1 MPFLAKPAAKITI
14 RKSLRAKGFHRSRA
28 AGSGGSAGTGG
39 FDRLDLK
46 RFIRKI
52 RKKGIPLFSGETALC
67 SRKDRISNKGRISN
81 KDRILNEDRS
91 LNENRF
97 ANEGG
102 SLSNNCIPDENSVP
116 DENRQARE
124 GGSLNAGMTVE
135 ASLVLPLFLF
145 FTFNVLFLF
154 DVIRLQSSVT
164 AALQQTGD
172 RICEYAWYREY
183 AAGGGEE
190 GIQIPQAAGDVLSLA
205 YVSGEVR
212 NHLGSGY
219 MNSTCLRGGSGGIS
233 YLNSRVL
240 SGNDIVEINADY
252 RTRPFI
258 PVLSGP
264 DFSIRSTYY
273 GHAWTGYEIG
283 SGDGGEPGE
292 SQTAGDTKRFIV
304 AENGVV
310 YHTDP
315 DCVYLK
321 PHVREADA
329 SDLGHLR
336 ANDGSIY
343 HPCEYCHPSPNGKV
357 YITPDGN
364 RYHSSPDCS
373 RITRTTHEET
383 AEEAQ
388 SHLRPCPKCGGAH

>member
-1 MPFLAKPAAKITI
+1 MPFLAKPAAKIPI

-28 AGSGGSAGTGG
+28 AGSGGPAGTGG

-46 RFIRKI
+46 RFIRKM
-52 RKKGIPLFSGETALC
+52 RKKGIPLFSGKTTLC
-67 SRKDRISNKGRISN
+67 SRKDRTS
-81 KDRILNEDRS
+81 NEDR
-91 LNENRF
+91 
-97 ANEGG
+97 
-102 SLSNNCIPDENSVP
+102 
-116 DENRQARE
+116 
-124 GGSLNAGMTVE
+124 SLNAGMTVE

-145 FTFNVLFLF
+145 FIFNVLFLL

-172 RICEYAWYREY
+172 KICEYAWYREY
-183 AAGGGEE
+183 AAGGGED
-190 GIQIPQAAGDVLSLA
+190 GIQIPQAAGDILSLA

-233 YLNSRVL
+233 YMNSRVL

-264 DFSIRSTYY
+264 DFSIRNTYY

-283 SGDGGEPGE
+283 SGDGGQPGE
-292 SQTAGDTKRFIV
+292 SQAAGDNKRFIV

-388 SHLRPCPKCGGAH
+388 SHLRPCPKCGGDH

>member
-1 MPFLAKPAAKITI
+1 
-14 RKSLRAKGFHRSRA
+14 
-28 AGSGGSAGTGG
+28 
-39 FDRLDLK
+39 
-46 RFIRKI
+46 
-52 RKKGIPLFSGETALC
+52 
-67 SRKDRISNKGRISN
+67 
-81 KDRILNEDRS
+81 
-91 LNENRF
+91 
-97 ANEGG
+97 
-102 SLSNNCIPDENSVP
+102 
-116 DENRQARE
+116 
-124 GGSLNAGMTVE
+124 
-135 ASLVLPLFLF
+135 
-145 FTFNVLFLF
+145 
-154 DVIRLQSSVT
+154 
-164 AALQQTGD
+164 
-172 RICEYAWYREY
+172 
-183 AAGGGEE
+183 
-190 GIQIPQAAGDVLSLA
+190 
-205 YVSGEVR
+205 
-212 NHLGSGY
+212 

-273 GHAWTGYEIG
+273 GHAWTGYAIG
-283 SGDGGEPGE
+283 SGDGGQPGE
-292 SQTAGDTKRFIV
+292 GQTAEENKRYIV

-321 PHVREADA
+321 PHVHEADA

-343 HPCEYCHPSPNGKV
+343 HPCEYCHPSPSGKV

-388 SHLRPCPKCGGAH
+388 AHLRPCPKCGGSH

>member
-1 MPFLAKPAAKITI
+1 MPFLVEPEAKIST
-14 RKSLRAKGFHRSRA
+14 RKSLRAKGFFTDRTAETGKTVRP
-28 AGSGGSAGTGG
+28 GGSERRNQKG
-39 FDRLDLK
+39 FFHGK
-46 RFIRKI
+46 
-52 RKKGIPLFSGETALC
+52 RKKGISLFSGAVSQQLHGE
-67 SRKDRISNKGRISN
+67 I
-81 KDRILNEDRS
+81 
-91 LNENRF
+91 
-97 ANEGG
+97 
-102 SLSNNCIPDENSVP
+102 
-116 DENRQARE
+116 
-124 GGSLNAGMTVE
+124 SLNAGMTVE

-145 FTFNVLFLF
+145 FIFNVLFLI

-172 RICEYAWYREY
+172 KICEYAWYREY
-183 AAGGGEE
+183 VSDGDQG
-190 GIQIPQAAGDVLSLA
+190 GIQIPQAAGDILSLA
-205 YVSGEVR
+205 YVSGEMR
-212 NHLGSGY
+212 GYLGSGY

-233 YLNSRVL
+233 YLNSRIL
-240 SGNDIVEINADY
+240 SGDDIVEINADY

-264 DFSIRSTYY
+264 DLSIRSVYY
-273 GHAWTGYEIG
+273 GHAWTGYKVG
-283 SGDGGEPGE
+283 SGDAGAPGE
-292 SQTAGDTKRFIV
+292 GDAANEERKVIV

-329 SDLGHLR
+329 SELDHLR

-343 HPCEYCHPSPNGKV
+343 HPCEYCHPSPDGKV
-357 YITPDGN
+357 YITPDGD

-373 RITRTTHEET
+373 RIRRTTHEET

-388 SHLRPCPKCGGAH
+388 THLRPCPKCGGNH

>member
-1 MPFLAKPAAKITI
+1 MPFLTKPEEKIPI
-14 RKSLRAKGFHRSRA
+14 RKSLRAKGSPEGRA
-28 AGSGGSAGTGG
+28 AGSGRPVNAGG

-46 RFIRKI
+46 RFFRKK
-52 RKKGIPLFSGETALC
+52 RKKGISLFSGEARLC
-67 SRKDRISNKGRISN
+67 SHENRTSDSGRFRN
-81 KDRILNEDRS
+81 ADCILE
-91 LNENRF
+91 ENRF
-97 ANEGG
+97 LHGG
-102 SLSNNCIPDENSVP
+102 KI
-116 DENRQARE
+116 RKRE
-124 GGSLNAGMTVE
+124 GKFLNAGMTVE
-135 ASLVLPLFLF
+135 ASIVLPLFLF
-145 FTFNVLFLF
+145 FIFNVLFLL

-172 RICEYAWYREY
+172 KICEYAWYREY
-183 AAGGGEE
+183 AAGSGEE
-190 GIQIPQAAGDVLSLA
+190 GIQIPQAAGDILSLA

-212 NHLGSGY
+212 NQLGSSY

-273 GHAWTGYEIG
+273 GHAWTGYAIG
-283 SGDGGEPGE
+283 SGEGGQPGE
-292 SQTAGDTKRFIV
+292 GQTAEENKRYIV

-321 PHVREADA
+321 PHVHEADA

-343 HPCEYCHPSPNGKV
+343 HPCEYCHPSPSGKV

-388 SHLRPCPKCGGAH
+388 AHLRPCPKCGGSH